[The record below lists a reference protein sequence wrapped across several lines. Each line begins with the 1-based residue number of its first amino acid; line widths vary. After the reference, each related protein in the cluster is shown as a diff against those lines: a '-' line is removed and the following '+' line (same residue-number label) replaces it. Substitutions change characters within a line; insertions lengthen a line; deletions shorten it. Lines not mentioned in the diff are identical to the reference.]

1 MSAMTTSSVSRP
13 WRALPWLGA
22 LLLFSL
28 ATAALAQNQADPPGR
43 VAYVSA
49 SEGSV
54 VFAPEGEDEW
64 AQLPANR
71 PLTSGDRL
79 WSDRGARAELQL
91 GSATLHMDG
100 ESHLGLAQ
108 LDERAAQFMLQ
119 QGVVNAR
126 VRELTQGENFEIGT
140 PNIAFRALQPGDYRI
155 DVDTQTQQTRV
166 VVLNGLAAVYG
177 EGGQSIQMG
186 AGQQAVFAGRFLAQ
200 VQAPPFRQDA
210 FGQWAAERN
219 RVEDQSLAARHVP
232 RGVVGYSQLDA
243 YGSWG
248 QDPAYGAVWYP
259 RVVVQDWAPYRYG
272 HWSWIAP
279 WGWTWIDDAP
289 WGFAPFHYGR
299 WTMIGPR
306 WAWVP
311 GHLAVRP
318 VYSPALVVF
327 LGGGG
332 SQFSLTVGSG
342 PGVGWYPLAPGE
354 AWWPVY
360 RTSPRYVSYANYN
373 INLQAYPRHYSNHV
387 WRTRPQALTA
397 VREDDFRRGRPVYRH
412 WQPVEPS
419 AVGRAQVGVV
429 PARPEPRYSRLDRE
443 APRGLHSTPP
453 AAVQPGM
460 PQRYWGN
467 RGELPPAVR
476 DQARAQRE
484 QDRLQRDAER
494 AAREQIRQQDPQRGD
509 RDQRGPR
516 EQIQRQQTDAARM
529 QQERAQ
535 REGWQQ
541 RQHQEQVQR
550 QQEQVQRQQDQVQRQ
565 QEQSQRQQLD
575 RAQREAGQRAQQER
589 AQREAAQQ
597 QRQQQEQVQR
607 QQEQVQ
613 VQRQQQERG
622 QREAWQQQRQQERA
636 AREQQQQR
644 AAREQERA
652 QGQQPQGFNRG
663 GQPQPVVQQPPQA
676 QPQAPQVRERH
687 QRGPDARGEGRG
699 PREGDEGRGRGQGR
713 GRD

>member
-1 MSAMTTSSVSRP
+1 MNTSLARRP

-43 VAYVSA
+43 VAFVSA

-54 VFAPEGEDEW
+54 VFAPDGEDEW

-91 GSATLHMDG
+91 GSATVHMDG

-126 VRELTQGENFEIGT
+126 VRELMQGENFEIGT
-140 PNIAFRALQPGDYRI
+140 PNVAFRALQPGDYRI
-155 DVDTQTQQTRV
+155 DVDLQTQQTRV
-166 VVLNGLAAVYG
+166 VVLSGLAAVYG

-200 VQAPPFRQDA
+200 VQSPPFRQDA

-219 RVEDQSLAARHVP
+219 RIEDQSLAARHVP

-243 YGSWG
+243 YGTWG

-311 GHLAVRP
+311 GNFAVRP

-332 SQFSLTVGSG
+332 AQFSLTVGSG

-373 INLQAYPRHYSNHV
+373 INLQAYPRSYGNHV

-397 VREDDFRRGRPVYRH
+397 VREDDFRRGRPVYR
-412 WQPVEPS
+412 
-419 AVGRAQVGVV
+419 
-429 PARPEPRYSRLDRE
+429 
-443 APRGLHSTPP
+443 
-453 AAVQPGM
+453 
-460 PQRYWGN
+460 
-467 RGELPPAVR
+467 
-476 DQARAQRE
+476 
-484 QDRLQRDAER
+484 
-494 AAREQIRQQDPQRGD
+494 
-509 RDQRGPR
+509 
-516 EQIQRQQTDAARM
+516 
-529 QQERAQ
+529 
-535 REGWQQ
+535 
-541 RQHQEQVQR
+541 
-550 QQEQVQRQQDQVQRQ
+550 
-565 QEQSQRQQLD
+565 
-575 RAQREAGQRAQQER
+575 
-589 AQREAAQQ
+589 
-597 QRQQQEQVQR
+597 
-607 QQEQVQ
+607 
-613 VQRQQQERG
+613 
-622 QREAWQQQRQQERA
+622 
-636 AREQQQQR
+636 
-644 AAREQERA
+644 
-652 QGQQPQGFNRG
+652 
-663 GQPQPVVQQPPQA
+663 
-676 QPQAPQVRERH
+676 
-687 QRGPDARGEGRG
+687 
-699 PREGDEGRGRGQGR
+699 
-713 GRD
+713 